1 MDLAAL
7 KQRTAH
13 MWGLGDYSYLSGV
26 LEPAARALC
35 EACAVSP
42 RDEVL
47 DVAAGDGNFA
57 LAAAERGARVVAS
70 DISPGMVERGRA
82 RSQRERYDVEW
93 LEADAEALPFNDACF
108 DCVGSVFGAMIAPR
122 PELVAR
128 ELFRV
133 ARPGGVVGMTAWTPG
148 SFAAELIAIG
158 RRYVPPPEDLPHAH
172 EWGDETTVRERF
184 GPHAGSIAAERR
196 TLLWEA
202 ASADELWRLLDETV
216 PSQQAQREAL
226 SADDYE
232 AMRREHVDLTERFDR
247 RASGSLAVEAEYL
260 LVVARKRG

>member
-1 MDLAAL
+1 MDLVAL

-35 EACAVSP
+35 EACSVSP
-42 RDEVL
+42 GDEVL

-82 RSQRERYDVEW
+82 RSEREGYGIEW
-93 LEADAEALPFNDACF
+93 LEADAEALPFVDERF

-122 PELVAR
+122 PELVAS

-148 SFAAELIAIG
+148 SFTAELIAIG
-158 RRYVPPPEDLPHAH
+158 RRYLPPPEDLPHAH

-184 GPHAGSIAAERR
+184 GPHAGSIDVEHR
-196 TLLWEA
+196 TLPWEA

-216 PSQQAQREAL
+216 PPQQAQREAL
-226 SADDYE
+226 SAGEYE
-232 AMRREHVDLTERFDR
+232 EMRREHLELARRFDR
-247 RASGSLAVEAEYL
+247 GGSGPLVIEAEYL